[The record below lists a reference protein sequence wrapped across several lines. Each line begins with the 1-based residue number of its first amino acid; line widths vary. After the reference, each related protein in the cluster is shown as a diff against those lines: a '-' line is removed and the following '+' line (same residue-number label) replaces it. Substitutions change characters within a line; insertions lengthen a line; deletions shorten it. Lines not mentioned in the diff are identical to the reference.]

1 MHAFT
6 SNIPIIRRLRVATRR
21 FARSEGGAAYTLSY
35 VMVVPIYA
43 LLICLII
50 ETCMMLTSKLGT
62 VYAAYAAVRSASVWS
77 SHTTWDNAKKKAEK
91 AAFQAMTPF
100 ASGTQPKAFGIP
112 PIPNMDSGAYLL
124 TYQGFADK
132 KVSEKYLLAK
142 YDYATQHVKVQIDG
156 PPTSATGNLT
166 AKVTYDFP
174 FNVPGIGMLLGT
186 KIGGRYYF
194 RISSEATMPNEGP
207 QNEGNTKTTNSI
219 GIGYGQLE

>member
-62 VYAAYAAVRSASVWS
+62 VYAAYSAVRSASVWS

-91 AAFQAMTPF
+91 AAFQAMAPF
-100 ASGTQPKAFGIP
+100 ASGTQPKAFGVP
-112 PIPNMDSGAYLL
+112 PIPNLDSGAYIGAFQLFYPDNKIAA
-124 TYQGFADK
+124 T
-132 KVSEKYLLAK
+132 YLLAK
-142 YDYATQHVKVQIDG
+142 YDYAAQHVKVQIDG
-156 PPTSATGNLT
+156 PPTSSTGNIT
-166 AKVTYDFP
+166 AKVTYEFP
-174 FNVPGIGMLLGT
+174 FNVP
-186 KIGGRYYF
+186 
-194 RISSEATMPNEGP
+194 
-207 QNEGNTKTTNSI
+207 
-219 GIGYGQLE
+219 